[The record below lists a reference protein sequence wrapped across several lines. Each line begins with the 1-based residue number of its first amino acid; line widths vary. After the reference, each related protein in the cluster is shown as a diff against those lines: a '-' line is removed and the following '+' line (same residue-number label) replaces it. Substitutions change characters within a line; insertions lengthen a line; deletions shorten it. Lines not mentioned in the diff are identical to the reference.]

1 MVLKSPLSVYDV
13 LGSKAGGAV
22 LCKMAYEAAVRAKA
36 YTGMQESHDPKFPE
50 VKNYNLIFL
59 LNFMAEFRSDL
70 NNKSKVENKV
80 WEAIPK
86 RIKKYKKEFDIRKQ
100 LSLFN

>member
-1 MVLKSPLSVYDV
+1 MVLKSPLSVYDI
-13 LGSKAGGAV
+13 LGSKAGGAA

-36 YTGMQESHDPKFPE
+36 YTGTQESHDPKFPE
-50 VKNYNLIFL
+50 VKNYDLIFL
-59 LNFMAEFRSDL
+59 LNFIADFRSDL
-70 NNKSKVENKV
+70 NNKSRVENKV

-86 RIKKYKKEFDIRKQ
+86 RIKKYKKEFDVRKQ